1 MDSRSRSLN
10 SAQTPV
16 LSLHILRDK
25 KQRLSKR
32 CFFFRIEWILAI
44 VRNSSDAG
52 HRNTVGHW

>member
-32 CFFFRIEWILAI
+32 CFFFWIEWILADR
-44 VRNSSDAG
+44 V
-52 HRNTVGHW
+52 